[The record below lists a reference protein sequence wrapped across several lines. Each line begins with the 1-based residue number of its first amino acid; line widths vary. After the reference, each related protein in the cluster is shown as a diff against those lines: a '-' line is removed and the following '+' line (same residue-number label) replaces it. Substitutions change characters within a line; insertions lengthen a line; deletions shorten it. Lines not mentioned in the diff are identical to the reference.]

1 MRRLIALALVCLSLL
16 GCATAPPRPAVA
28 LPVLAL
34 APAALGHEL
43 GVQQHLH
50 FAFGAQ
56 QRDLEAL
63 LEVDAAEVRLAVQAL
78 GQAGVRLT
86 WDGQT
91 LQQQRSPWLPPQVQ
105 GERVLSDLQF
115 TLWPAEAIR
124 AALPA
129 PWTLQTSDNERRL
142 LRDGVAWLVVVEE
155 GAGRY
160 RLDNRAEGYRLLI
173 ENADGGAAR

>member
-1 MRRLIALALVCLSLL
+1 MRRLIALAILCLSLL
-16 GCATAPPRPAVA
+16 GCASTPPRQSVA

-43 GVQQHLH
+43 AVQQRLH
-50 FAFGAQ
+50 FVFGTQ
-56 QRDLEAL
+56 QRDMEAL
-63 LEVDAAEVRLAVQAL
+63 LEVDADEVRLAVQAL
-78 GQAGVRLT
+78 GQAGVRLH

-91 LQQQRSPWLPPQVQ
+91 LQQQRAPWLPPQVQ

-115 TLWPAEAIR
+115 TLWPVEAIR

-129 PWTLQTSDNERRL
+129 TWTLETAGSERRL
-142 LRDGVAWLVVVEE
+142 LRDGVAWLVVVDE

-160 RLDNRAEGYRLLI
+160 RLDNRADGYRLLI
-173 ENADGGAAR
+173 ESADGGAAP